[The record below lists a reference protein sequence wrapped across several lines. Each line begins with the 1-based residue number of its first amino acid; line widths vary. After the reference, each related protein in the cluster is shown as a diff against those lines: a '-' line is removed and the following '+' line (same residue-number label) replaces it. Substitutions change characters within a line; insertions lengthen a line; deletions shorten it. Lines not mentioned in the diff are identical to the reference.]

1 MAKKSYRDQ
10 LQKSASQ
17 FVSTGSPE
25 ETPATPTGQAKPKE
39 APEGYKVNPEYIEKK
54 TRRVQLLMR
63 PSLYEQVKAR
73 ADADGYSVNEY
84 IHTMLEQAIEEEK

>member
-10 LQKSASQ
+10 LQKSATQ
-17 FVSTGSPE
+17 FVSTDSPE
-25 ETPATPTGQAKPKE
+25 ETPAIPKGQEKSKE
-39 APEGYKVNPEYIEKK
+39 APEGYKINPEYIEKK

-73 ADADGYSVNEY
+73 ADETGDSVNEY
-84 IHTMLEQAIEEEK
+84 IHTILEQAIEEGQ